1 MKKPAELRTKT
12 VEELRQEEIDLRKEL
27 FNLNFQKVTGE
38 IENPMR
44 IRQVRKDIA
53 RVLTIINEKSRKSH
67 WVIMQIGNWKTNDSI
82 TK

>member
-1 MKKPAELRTKT
+1 MKKPSDMRNMT
-12 VEELRQEEIDLRKEL
+12 VEELRQDRQDLKKEL

-53 RVLTIINEKSRKSH
+53 RILTVINEKNRK
-67 WVIMQIGNWKTNDSI
+67 G
-82 TK
+82 

>member
-1 MKKPAELRTKT
+1 MKKPSDMRNMT
-12 VEELRQEEIDLRKEL
+12 VDELRQDHMDLKKEL

-53 RVLTIINEKSRKSH
+53 RVLTVINEKNRK
-67 WVIMQIGNWKTNDSI
+67 G
-82 TK
+82 

>member
-1 MKKPAELRTKT
+1 MKRPAELRTKT

-53 RVLTIINEKSRKSH
+53 RVLTIINEKSRKS
-67 WVIMQIGNWKTNDSI
+67 N
-82 TK
+82 